1 MDRVVTSFLIV
12 FESLVFGVVV
22 DVFDDVKVDLGLI
35 IRIIEVVFCTEAVST
50 GTTHLL
56 HHLETGR

>member
-35 IRIIEVVFCTEAVST
+35 IRIV
-50 GTTHLL
+50 
-56 HHLETGR
+56 